1 MDFFIGTPSQY
12 SKSKMVSKDAPTS
25 IPMGSYFLTMKEN
38 GELIG
43 SLIAKRYETNY
54 VIRHVEIKEEYRG
67 KGLGKELMTHILDH
81 LKPKK
86 LQIILYV
93 DPSNTPAVDL
103 YKKLGFKLIKKG
115 AAFGDKYA
123 LS

>member
-25 IPMGSYFLTMKEN
+25 IPKGSYFVTMKD
-38 GELIG
+38 GPELAG
-43 SLIAKRYETNY
+43 SLIAKRYENS
-54 VIRHVEIKEEYRG
+54 VIIRHVEIREDYRG
-67 KGLGKELMTHILDH
+67 IGFGKKIMDVIIEH

-86 LQIILYV
+86 LPIQLYV
-93 DPSNTPAVDL
+93 DPQNTPAVNL

>member
-1 MDFFIGTPSQY
+1 
-12 SKSKMVSKDAPTS
+12 MVSKDAPTS
-25 IPMGSYFLTMKEN
+25 IPAGSYFLLAN
-38 GELIG
+38 DGNQIVG
-43 SLIAKRYETNY
+43 SLVAKKYEGSFI
-54 VIRHVEIKEEYRG
+54 IRHVEVEPSYRG
-67 KGLGKELMTHILDH
+67 KGIGTKLMEHIISH

-86 LQIILYV
+86 LPIQLYV
-93 DPSNTPAVDL
+93 DPTNTPAVNL

>member
-1 MDFFIGTPSQY
+1 MDFLIGTPSQY
-12 SKSKMVSKDAPTS
+12 SKSKMVSKNAPDS
-25 IPMGSYFLTMKEN
+25 IPKGSYFLTMKE
-38 GELIG
+38 GHVLAG
-43 SLIAKRYETNY
+43 SLIAKRYEDY
-54 VIRHVEIKEEYRG
+54 FVIRVVEVREDYRG
-67 KGLGKELMTHILDH
+67 IGFGKKMMEQIIEH

-86 LQIILYV
+86 LPIVLYV
-93 DPSNTPAVDL
+93 DPSNTPAVNL